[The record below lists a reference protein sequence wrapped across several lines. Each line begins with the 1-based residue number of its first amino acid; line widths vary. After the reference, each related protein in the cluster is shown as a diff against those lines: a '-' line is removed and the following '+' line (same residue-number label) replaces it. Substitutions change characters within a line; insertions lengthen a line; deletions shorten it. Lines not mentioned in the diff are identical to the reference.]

1 LALWIPANWQEATIA
16 YAVLV
21 GCFSGAYV
29 YVIGALVA
37 QISAPREIRY
47 RTGLVFLASS
57 VSGLT
62 TNPIAGAILAHTGSW
77 GDVKIFCGVLLIV
90 GTTMV
95 MGTRVAHV
103 GWKLT
108 AVF

>member
-1 LALWIPANWQEATIA
+1 
-16 YAVLV
+16 VLHV
-21 GCFSGAYV
+21 RLDTEQTC
-29 YVIGALVA
+29 
-37 QISAPREIRY
+37 
-47 RTGLVFLASS
+47 
-57 VSGLT
+57 VSGVLYSWRT
-62 TNPIAGAILAHTGSW
+62 ANPIAGAILAHTGSW
-77 GDVKIFCGVLLIV
+77 GDVKTFCGVLLIV